1 VHSVA
6 GLGRTTLLRVQEW
19 RCRLGDKACMVDGVT
34 SSGWGRWG
42 HVMASTVV
50 GNELRGDSKMARRL
64 WGGHDD
70 GTGSREVDD
79 SVAP

>member
-1 VHSVA
+1 
-6 GLGRTTLLRVQEW
+6 
-19 RCRLGDKACMVDGVT
+19 
-34 SSGWGRWG
+34 
-42 HVMASTVV
+42 MASTVV